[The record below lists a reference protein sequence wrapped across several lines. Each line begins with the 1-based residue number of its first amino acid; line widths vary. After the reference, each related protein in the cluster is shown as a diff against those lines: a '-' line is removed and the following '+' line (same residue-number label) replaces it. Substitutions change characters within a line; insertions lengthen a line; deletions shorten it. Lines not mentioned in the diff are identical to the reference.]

1 MKDLTDRQ
9 KLILDFIAAS
19 IRERGYPPTLREI
32 GKHMGIKSTNGV
44 SDHLRALKRK
54 GYLDR
59 TRLKSRAL
67 TLTKPEGP
75 ILQEVKELPVGLE
88 TDTELDGENE
98 SVGQVLPF
106 RRPIESDDLVELP
119 ILGRVAAGQPI
130 LAVEDARESVKIDR
144 FFLGPNTE
152 VFALRVTGDSMIE
165 AGILDGDFIFVRK
178 QIKAQ
183 PGDIVVAM
191 IDEEAT
197 VKYFYPEGDRI
208 RFQPANARLEP
219 IIVRREEFRE
229 TQILGIVVGVY
240 RRL

>member
-9 KLILDFIAAS
+9 RMILEFISNS
-19 IRERGYPPTLREI
+19 IKERGYPPTLREI
-32 GKHMGIKSTNGV
+32 GKFMGIRSTNGV

-54 GYLDR
+54 GYLER

-67 TLTKPEGP
+67 TLTKPPANGNGAEETNGATNEGGAQ
-75 ILQEVKELPVGLE
+75 I
-88 TDTELDGENE
+88 
-98 SVGQVLPF
+98 LPF
-106 RRPIESDDLVELP
+106 RRPVEISETVDIP

-144 FFLGPNTE
+144 FFLGPNTD

-178 QIKAQ
+178 QTKAR

-191 IDEEAT
+191 IEEEAT
-197 VKYFYPEGDRI
+197 VKYFHPEGERI
-208 RFQPANARLEP
+208 RFQPANSRMEP
-219 IIVRREEFRE
+219 IIVRRDQFKE
-229 TQILGIVVGVY
+229 TQILGTVAGVY

>member
-9 KLILDFIAAS
+9 KLILDFISAS

-67 TLTKPEGP
+67 TLTKPEAGQAEGKENQLTP
-75 ILQEVKELPVGLE
+75 LEMPQEQF
-88 TDTELDGENE
+88 
-98 SVGQVLPF
+98 GQVLPF
-106 RRPIESDDLVELP
+106 RRPIENDDLIEIP

-178 QIKAQ
+178 QIKAK

-208 RFQPANARLEP
+208 RFQPANARLDP

>member
-9 KLILDFIAAS
+9 RMILEYISTS

-32 GKHMGIKSTNGV
+32 GKFMGIRSTNGV

-54 GYLDR
+54 GYLER

-67 TLTKPEGP
+67 TLTKPQGSEDKDATAP
-75 ILQEVKELPVGLE
+75 LPGSGI
-88 TDTELDGENE
+88 DG
-98 SVGQVLPF
+98 GAQILPF
-106 RRPIESDDLVELP
+106 RRPVEVSDTVDVP

-178 QIKAQ
+178 QMKAK

-197 VKYFYPEGDRI
+197 VKYFHPEGDRI

-219 IIVRREEFRE
+219 IIVRKDQFKE
-229 TQILGIVVGVY
+229 TQILGVVVGVY
-240 RRL
+240 RRV